1 MDKKYPHF
9 PKLLKKLMSKKCVFV
24 ERDEVIPFHQ
34 FASYVV
40 NVYAG
45 AITLDGGRYLYI
57 E

>member
-1 MDKKYPHF
+1 MNKKYPHF
-9 PKLLKKLMSKKCVFV
+9 PQLLEKLMSEKCVFV

-40 NVYAG
+40 NVCSG